1 MHLLCTLSA
10 LRRLATQHS
19 QMVFMIFVI
28 LTLQVGKLTDTF
40 SLAASPGRPLQTDS
54 VNDSGNTMS
63 WGDMALPLA
72 RWRHTLHLMTSSSW
86 VKIVDLRNK
95 AHQDKTE
102 IQVFWSTQEQRD
114 YLGDWGWWGR
124 VLLPGD
130 PLRGH
135 VWVMLGPPMQS
146 SNLLHPSCNLT
157 QPMRDKPN
165 RAGCHRSNLG
175 APQSPMNHCVNLP
188 FPLGSSWVIN
198 VVLYF

>member
-1 MHLLCTLSA
+1 MSH
-10 LRRLATQHS
+10 
-19 QMVFMIFVI
+19 F
-28 LTLQVGKLTDTF
+28 TF
-40 SLAASPGRPLQTDS
+40 
-54 VNDSGNTMS
+54 NDIKFT
-63 WGDMALPLA
+63 
-72 RWRHTLHLMTSSSW
+72 

-130 PLRGH
+130 DPPPPRGH
-135 VWVMLGPPMQS
+135 VWVLLGPPMQS

-165 RAGCHRSNLG
+165 RAGFHGSNLG
-175 APQSPMNHCVNLP
+175 APWSPMTSLCEFTISLGKQLSYKWSPIIFTYFSTLGLSCGRQNLL
-188 FPLGSSWVIN
+188 FIMWDHVLSSARTL
-198 VVLYF
+198 VVAHGPQ